1 MGRALVNFL
10 LLSNE
15 DGSSD
20 GANTRERS
28 KKQVV
33 RALGPVN
40 VRASP
45 ADEVGVART
54 LAFKAFQGFPF
65 GVSSWSS
72 FGGEFD
78 PGSGRTLAACLR
90 NASRT
95 NPRSN
100 LWVSGER
107 SSNT

>member
-1 MGRALVNFL
+1 MGRDETMGRALVNFL

-33 RALGPVN
+33 RVMSPVN
-40 VRASP
+40 VRASSS
-45 ADEVGVART
+45 DEDEVART

-65 GVSSWSS
+65 GVTFWSS

-95 NPRSN
+95 SLWSNP
-100 LWVSGER
+100 
-107 SSNT
+107 